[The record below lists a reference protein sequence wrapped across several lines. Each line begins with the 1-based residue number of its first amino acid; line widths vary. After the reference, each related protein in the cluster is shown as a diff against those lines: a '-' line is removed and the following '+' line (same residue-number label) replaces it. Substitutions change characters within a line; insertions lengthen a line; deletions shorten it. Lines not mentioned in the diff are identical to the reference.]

1 MLKYPLATERSR
13 PLLRLQSNCGQTMV
27 PSNLT
32 LSAFYYSLLWVQTQ
46 NIKLNTL
53 ASATI
58 PLQHLPRNLFR
69 GASSLSPK
77 HQTNLIY
84 FKKLI
89 QASSFGTLY
98 QSLSLQCSRALK
110 FAFLL
115 SFFLLKIKFFL
126 TLKYP
131 YYGFLS
137 LYSSKFFLISL
148 PIWIHFF
155 SDSH

>member
-1 MLKYPLATERSR
+1 
-13 PLLRLQSNCGQTMV
+13 MV

-58 PLQHLPRNLFR
+58 PLQRLPRNLFR

-115 SFFLLKIKFFL
+115 SFFIENKNFSHIKIFVLWFPLPLFFQVLPHLTSHLEPLLFW
-126 TLKYP
+126 
-131 YYGFLS
+131 LS
-137 LYSSKFFLISL
+137 LDNKKVSRNNNKYNI
-148 PIWIHFF
+148 IR
-155 SDSH
+155 